1 MVGVLISMKFA
12 MLRHSPKGTR
22 LAGWIIGAL
31 LVVATWA
38 GGLMPTSAEVRSEV
52 LMLILAG
59 WFVGA
64 ALGPVTMSGVGV
76 LRAEY
81 FTLLPIDRKKLALGL
96 LGAVFPG
103 VASAYLLLAGLAILV
118 QAIALNPVAAVIAVP
133 AAVLSWVLTII
144 VSRLIYAALGS
155 AMRTW
160 LGVEIAAIQF
170 GFLIAG
176 LLAGWMV
183 VTQAIRTVPELLR
196 NGLPDSVAVTVLSW
210 LPSSWSLRAVEAAA
224 AGDWPVALA
233 WLGLLAVITA
243 GLLALAALLLRPHL
257 GSRAGRRT
265 RRPIGSRVLTGRRLL
280 PATELGAVVGKELR
294 QWWRDPWRKLE
305 WRSGIY
311 TGLLIGVFAS
321 VSGMFQLIA
330 PLSGLVIAFMICLS
344 GCNLYGQDGSAAWL
358 TVVGQRRGTVVADVR
373 GRQLAMII
381 LFLPPAALVS
391 AVVIMITGEHWAW
404 PAVLAGLPALIG
416 VASGIAILVSAVGV
430 SPGVDPRRRVGPN
443 DAGGDMTLQVNLSL
457 WICMLLVTPTAGALA
472 VGFAALQ
479 PWGPW
484 AAVLIGLLNGALGY
498 WLLGK
503 ITISYLTDRLPSLFT
518 RIRYGHNDAGQST
531 GLLGALE
538 TSAQKAEE
546 EARAA
551 KEKEKAT
558 RAKKR
563 AADREPTNV

>member
-12 MLRHSPKGTR
+12 MLRHSPMGTR

-31 LVVATWA
+31 LVLVTWA
-38 GGLMPTSAEVRSEV
+38 AGLFATDAGVRSEV
-52 LMLILAG
+52 LMLIMAG

-64 ALGPVTMSGVGV
+64 ALGPVTMSGAGV

-96 LGAVFPG
+96 LAAVFPG
-103 VASAYLLLAGLAILV
+103 VASSYLLLAGLAILV
-118 QAIALNPVAAVIAVP
+118 HAIALNPVATVIAVP

-144 VSRLIYAALGS
+144 VSRLVYAALGS

-170 GFLIAG
+170 GFIIGG

-183 VTQAIRTVPELLR
+183 ITQAIRTVPELI
-196 NGLPDSVAVTVLSW
+196 NFGLPDSVAVTVLSW
-210 LPSSWSLRAVEAAA
+210 WPSSWPIRAVEAAA
-224 AGDWPVALA
+224 AGDWPAALG
-233 WLGLLAVITA
+233 WLGILAGTTA
-243 GLLALAALLLRPHL
+243 GLLALAAFLLRPHL
-257 GSRAGRRT
+257 GSRTGRRT
-265 RRPIGSRVLTGRRLL
+265 RRPAGSRVLSGRRLL
-280 PATELGAVVGKELR
+280 PATELGAVIGKELR

-311 TGLLIGVFAS
+311 TGLVIGVFAS
-321 VSGMFQLIA
+321 VSGIFQLVA
-330 PLSGLVIAFMICLS
+330 PLSGLVIVFMICLS

-358 TVVGQRRGTVVADVR
+358 TVVGQRRGTVAADVR

-381 LFLPPAALVS
+381 LFTPPAVIVS
-391 AVVIMITGEHWAW
+391 AVVIMVTGEHWAW

-416 VASGIAILVSAVGV
+416 VASGLALVLSAVAV

-443 DAGGDMTLQVNLSL
+443 DAGGDLSLQVNLSI
-457 WICMLLVTPTAGALA
+457 WICLLLVTPTAGALVLGYA
-472 VGFAALQ
+472 VLQ

-484 AAVLIGLLNGALGY
+484 AAVLIGVLNGALGY
-498 WLLGK
+498 WLLGRL
-503 ITISYLTDRLPSLFT
+503 TIGYLTDRLSSLFT
-518 RIRYGHNDAGQST
+518 RIRYGRNDAGETT

-546 EARAA
+546 DARAA
-551 KEKEKAT
+551 KEKEKSD

-563 AADREPTNV
+563 SAKETAGV